1 MENTTKF
8 RILYLY
14 QLLARHSDIEHPITT
29 NELIRMLKENYDI
42 DVNRNTIGK
51 DLEIMHESGLRIEV
65 QRSTQN
71 RYYFDGRAFD
81 IPEIKLL
88 IDAVSSSKFITEKK
102 SEQLIEKLLTLLPE
116 HRAVKLRRHVYA
128 TDRVKSDNER
138 GYYIVDAVNDA
149 IDEQKKISF
158 FYTAYD
164 VYKNRYRTND
174 GQPYTV
180 SPYALMWDGDYYY
193 LRGFCDERQAMRNFR
208 LDRIETQPNILE
220 ESAVEKPKSFSIAEY
235 SKSVFRMYDTDEQV
249 SVTLQ
254 CHVSVMKGIID
265 NFGIDVDT
273 AVIDDQHFQVT
284 VSVCPSPTF
293 YSWVFGF
300 AGKIKILSP
309 DIVIEGYREM
319 GRRALGEL

>member
-14 QLLARHSDIEHPITT
+14 QLLARYSDIDHPITT
-29 NELIRMLKENYDI
+29 NELISMLKEQHDI

-51 DLEIMHESGLRIEV
+51 DLEILHESGLQIEV
-65 QRSTQN
+65 HRSTQN
-71 RYYFDGRAFD
+71 RYYYDGRTFD

-88 IDAVSSSKFITEKK
+88 LDAVSSSKFITEKK

-149 IDEQKKISF
+149 IEAKKKLSF
-158 FYTAYD
+158 FYTDYD
-164 VYKNRYRTND
+164 VHKKRYRTND
-174 GQPYTV
+174 GHPYTV
-180 SPYALMWDGDYYY
+180 SPYAMMWDGDYYY
-193 LRGFCDERQAMRNFR
+193 LRGYCDERQAMRNFR
-208 LDRIETQPNILE
+208 LDRIEMRPVILE
-220 ESAVEKPKSFSIAEY
+220 EDAVEKPESFSLAEY
-235 SKSVFRMYDTDEQV
+235 SKSVFRMYDTDEPEL
-249 SVTLQ
+249 VTLQ
-254 CHVSVMKGIID
+254 CHVSVMKVIID
-265 NFGIDVDT
+265 NFGIDVNT
-273 AVIDDQHFQVT
+273 TVIDDEYFQVT

-300 AGKIKILSP
+300 AGKIKILLP
-309 DIVIEGYREM
+309 DEVAEGYREM
-319 GRRALGEL
+319 GRTALDVL